1 MANEFSRKESVS
13 DYEIYQGREGSQ
25 LNFQEEASKIVTGVN
40 AIATE
45 REGKKAKIQTDTD
58 DVIAQLEK
66 ADSFQNQTLGQT
78 VLLAAK
84 GLKET
89 LLMQSKLMKKG
100 KIKPADFMATLQT
113 AKDDMANWG
122 IAAKDWNEKFKV
134 SESRQKLDPKT
145 NKIIASGMETAIKE
159 STLAFN
165 NLNNV
170 VPFTSATGNSYLV
183 RLNEDGSMPDFE
195 TQKDRYGSFNNMNN
209 LLLYQ
214 DDNSK
219 YDLTSLIANEKKNV
233 GAFITSTISGY
244 TIEAGGN
251 IVVTREGAREME
263 DALKGKEGGT
273 NFTKMVDTLKGSILS
288 DNLSIANILV
298 NESFGDD
305 GYIIAQTEQEFV
317 DKGGKDL
324 SKWIEADYSS
334 QPPSVTLKDGQK
346 TAAEGFVEDK
356 ILIQFG
362 QKTTKTK
369 GLSGQQLSAASQ
381 STSKIDT
388 KIGGYAAQL
397 ADVLTGDTANA
408 ENIVRSLIID
418 INDNKKDDTS
428 DIVDFDINDDT
439 IIFYKDGEDPI
450 SVPRRSTTGEI
461 DDPTTPENE
470 AYNDV
475 DLINEITGLYKSL
488 TGEAANRTQI
498 EEGLKEVK
506 YDLSG
511 KKKRSGRLAGGAPRA
526 AYDLITENQKVNAGG
541 DTVLSLL
548 DDAFDGTTGGVVD
561 WLKGD
566 DAAEES
572 INEIMQKALKSGV
585 KKNIK
590 RSNLG
595 NAKTKLFADADADKI
610 LNEYIAEL
618 DAKDPTGKLSQDF
631 KTGPYANR
639 GVGEEVVMINIAGT
653 STPILLDQNLSKQ
666 KMAELITEAINN
678 GIQAVNKERES
689 TDAKR
694 KAGGRPSV
702 NLIQAKNPQKT
713 GESAALYKA
722 RIMKMWTDKKTTP

>member
-381 STSKIDT
+381 TTSKIDT

-694 KAGGRPSV
+694 KAGGRPTV